1 MGLGPDNGI
10 CKTEFVE
17 AMRARLIADDPKA
30 GDNVDRED
38 VQKNLGALGLAV
50 YRIATVHAETNSD
63 AATDAAFWQWVS
75 DVNAWL
81 SKLSTWQKG
90 VAQAFA
96 AWTPTL
102 PAEQALKTA
111 LIAVSDPGSPPA
123 SAPTALKGEIE

>member
-1 MGLGPDNGI
+1 MGLGPDNEI

-17 AMRARLIADDPKA
+17 AMRARLEAETPGSGI
-30 GDNVDRED
+30 NVDRDD
-38 VQKNLGALGLAV
+38 VKPNLAALGLAV
-50 YRIATVHAETNSD
+50 YRIATVHADTISD
-63 AATDAAFWQWVS
+63 STTDATFWQWVS

-111 LIAVSDPGSPPA
+111 LIAVADPGSPPA